1 MDQQEYLRRADGCL
15 AQVAKWLEEFD
26 PDEVDFSTGDGLVT
40 LEFPDGARFILN
52 RQAATCQIWLA
63 AAARAWH
70 YRWDAS
76 RQTWVDDKD
85 GHDLHANLAEVVSA
99 KIGRSV
105 KL

>member
-1 MDQQEYLRRADGCL
+1 MDQQEYLRRADACL

-26 PDEVDFSTGDGLVT
+26 PDELDFSTGDGLVT

-52 RQAATCQIWLA
+52 RQAASSQIWLA
-63 AAARAWH
+63 AGARAWH
-70 YRWDAS
+70 YKWDGT
-76 RQTWVDDKD
+76 RHTWIDDKD
-85 GHDLHANLAEVVSA
+85 GHDLHAKLAEVVSA